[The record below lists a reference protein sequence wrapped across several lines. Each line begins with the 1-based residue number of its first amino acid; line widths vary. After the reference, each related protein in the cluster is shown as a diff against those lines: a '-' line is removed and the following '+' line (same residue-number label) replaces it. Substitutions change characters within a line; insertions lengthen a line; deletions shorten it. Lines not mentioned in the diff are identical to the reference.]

1 MILWIPAVLYSVL
14 VNGQSCQP
22 LKGTWGDRF
31 WLYRVNLLPEGATV
45 RRALVLLGLALLS
58 TWRTASAAPV
68 RFEPEVV
75 DGATADLEATLRL
88 VPQNALEP
96 TRTVP
101 LATTD
106 AQVVDLPDGSAWQV
120 FVDSLSLWSAP
131 QWIAPRQ
138 GEPLRVRLLLFPAAT
153 ATGLILPPEGNRP
166 ATADVRIE
174 PSPSAKSPK
183 PPATPLLCPVEQ
195 GRFRCTV
202 PAGRLDLRVRAGSA
216 IPFYLWDIDIRPGEV
231 KDLGRFPLKTGASV
245 VGWVRAE
252 DGSALADAN
261 VRLEPQTFG
270 RPSEPS
276 KLQGL
281 QTMSLE
287 TKTNARG
294 FFQLEDPTPGTFV
307 VSASREDLAP
317 SSRPGIEVRPDLE
330 AQISDPLVLA
340 KPLSARLT
348 LNPPAGPSGSP
359 WRLILERRSE
369 IEGLRSEVYRG
380 EASPEGHWE
389 QRGPVPGTYA
399 LTVEDGEM
407 RWLFGDLAIAPDRT
421 EVHIE
426 VPLVR
431 VRGRVRLGDEPLAA
445 TLWFGG
451 RAGPRRA
458 RFESDEDGEFEGL
471 LPEEGTW
478 PVDLVSEG
486 DGLWLKLASVEVR
499 KVPGKSHASVDV
511 RVPDTRL
518 QGVVVDEQGRPVARA
533 GLLLNPLVQ
542 PTSTAETDEEGE
554 FEVRGLPA
562 GAVIVHAREGDRE
575 SDWVQVRLE
584 ESREIPSLRL
594 VVRTRQTLH
603 GRVFS
608 LRGPVAGAR
617 VSAFSDNESGMGSVD
632 ETVTGAAGEFTVK
645 LSGDAKTAGLCVLA
659 PGHAIRMLKA
669 HLGPGTVVDVPL
681 EPVGGTLV
689 FDLGGLTVRELRR
702 MGAGL
707 LAHGGTFIPFAI
719 LSEWAQLQRVPQP
732 DPHRLILPNMEPGE
746 YVLCIG
752 GEANIAVMRGLEPPP
767 SQCSRGHLG
776 PLQELTLR
784 MPPIPESYLE
794 RLRPLDSKTLH

>member
-1 MILWIPAVLYSVL
+1 MV
-14 VNGQSCQP
+14 
-22 LKGTWGDRF
+22 
-31 WLYRVNLLPEGATV
+31 
-45 RRALVLLGLALLS
+45 RALVLLSLALLS
-58 TWRTASAAPV
+58 TWRTASATPV

-75 DGATADLEATLRL
+75 DGATSGVEATLRL
-88 VPQNALEP
+88 VPQNASEP
-96 TRTVP
+96 ARTVP
-101 LATTD
+101 LASAE
-106 AQVVDLPDGSAWQV
+106 AQVVDLPDIGAWQV
-120 FVDSLSLWSAP
+120 VVDSLTHWSAP
-131 QWIAPRQ
+131 QWIAPRH
-138 GEPLRVRLLLFPAAT
+138 GEPLRTRLLLFPAAT
-153 ATGLILPPEGNRP
+153 VTGLFVLPAGMQLER
-166 ATADVRIE
+166 ADVRIE
-174 PSPSAKSPK
+174 PSPSTKSPK

-195 GRFRCTV
+195 GRFRCMV

-216 IPFYLWDIDIRPGEV
+216 IPSYLWDVEIRPGEV
-231 KDLGRFPLKTGASV
+231 KDLGRFPLTTGASV
-245 VGWVRAE
+245 VGWVRTE
-252 DGSALADAN
+252 DGSALADAS
-261 VRLEPQTFG
+261 VRLELQTFG

-276 KLQGL
+276 KIQGL
-281 QTMSLE
+281 QAMILE

-294 FFQLEDPTPGTFV
+294 FFQLEDPAPGTFT
-307 VSASREDLAP
+307 VSVSREGLATA
-317 SSRPGIEVRPDLE
+317 SRPGIEVRPGLE

-340 KPLSARLT
+340 KPLTARLI
-348 LNPPAGPSGSP
+348 LNPPAAPSGSP
-359 WRLILERRSE
+359 WRLILERRPE

-389 QRGPVPGTYA
+389 QRGPISGTYA

-407 RWLFGDLAIAPDRT
+407 RWFFEDLAIAPDRT
-421 EVHIE
+421 ELSIE

-431 VRGRVRLGDEPLAA
+431 VRGRVQLGDEPLAGA

-458 RFESDEDGEFEGL
+458 RFESDEEGKIEGL

-499 KVPGKSHASVDV
+499 KTPGKSHASVDI
-511 RVPDTRL
+511 RIPDTRL
-518 QGVVVDEQGRPVARA
+518 QGVVVDEQGQPVAGA

-562 GAVIVHAREGDRE
+562 GTVIVHAREGARE
-575 SDWVQVRLE
+575 SEWVQARLE
-584 ESREIPSLRL
+584 ESRETPSLRL
-594 VVRTRQTLH
+594 VLRTRQTLH

-617 VSAFSDNESGMGSVD
+617 VTAFSDNESGMGNLD
-632 ETVTGAAGEFTVK
+632 ETVAGAAGEFTVK
-645 LSGDAKTAGLCVLA
+645 LSGDAKTAGLYVIA
-659 PGHAIRMLKA
+659 PGHAIRMLKV
-669 HLGPGTVVDVPL
+669 HLSGDRVVEVPL

-689 FDLGGLTVRELRR
+689 FDLGDLTLREVRR

-707 LAHGGTFIPFAI
+707 LAHGGTFVPFAMMA
-719 LSEWAQLQRVPQP
+719 EWAQLQRTPQP

-746 YVLCIG
+746 YLFCIG
-752 GEANIAVMRGLEPPP
+752 GEANVAVTRGLEPPP

-794 RLRPLDSKTLH
+794 RLRPSRSEAVP